1 MINDQSFRA
10 LAERQSDICVSIY
23 LPTYRSGR
31 VNEDQLRMKNALKQ
45 ARHALQDQYGMKEAE
60 AESFLKRGREL
71 YEDERFWSRQS
82 DGLAV
87 FIGPGFFQYE
97 SVPVDFE
104 PIVQVGS
111 SYYLRPLI
119 PALSSNERFY
129 LLALSQG
136 AVKLYEAGRTYIT
149 PIEVGDLIPQ
159 NMQEALLLD
168 DPQAQ
173 IQHHS
178 GNGGSNQAIF
188 HGHGKGHDDKNA
200 ELKDY
205 FDQVDRGLREY
216 FCDDDAPLLLA
227 GVDYLIPIYRNAN
240 KYNYLLEDI
249 HVSGNVE
256 HDNPAL
262 LHEKAWAKVAPF
274 FDQQRKRDL
283 QLFEDNLAQNEA
295 SFSIHDVVPA
305 AINGRVTALFVN
317 KDQQVYGTYDE
328 STNTISLNEDSRQ
341 EGEDLLNRAAVTT
354 YLTGGRVYNLARTD
368 LPRPTS
374 DIAAI
379 YRYNY

>member
-10 LAERQSDICVSIY
+10 LAERQEEPCVSIY
-23 LPTYRSGR
+23 IPTYRSGR
-31 VNEDQLRMKNALKQ
+31 VNEDQLRFKNALKQ
-45 ARHALQDQYGMKEAE
+45 ARHNLQEQYGMKEAD
-60 AESFLKRGREL
+60 AESFLKAARHL
-71 YEDERFWSRQS
+71 QEDERFWTKQS

-87 FIGPGFFQYE
+87 FIGESFFQYE

-119 PALSSNERFY
+119 PALSSDEKFY

-136 AVKLYEAGRTYIT
+136 AVKLYEAGRSHIT
-149 PIEVGDLIPQ
+149 PIDISGLVPL

-188 HGHGKGHDDKNA
+188 HGHGKGQDDKNA
-200 ELKDY
+200 EIKDY
-205 FDQVDRGLREY
+205 FDQVDRGLREF
-216 FCDDDAPLLLA
+216 FCDDDTPLLLA
-227 GVDYLIPIYRNAN
+227 GVDYLIPIYRDAN
-240 KYNYLLEDI
+240 KYNFLLEDT

-256 HDNPAL
+256 HDKPGL
-262 LHEKAWAKVAPF
+262 LHEKAWTKVAPF

-317 KDQQVYGTYDE
+317 KDSQVYGTYDE
-328 STNTISLNEDSRQ
+328 STNSINLNGDGQ
-341 EGEDLLNRAAVTT
+341 QAGEDLLNRAAVAT
-354 YLTGGRVYNLARTD
+354 YLTGGRVYNLPRTD